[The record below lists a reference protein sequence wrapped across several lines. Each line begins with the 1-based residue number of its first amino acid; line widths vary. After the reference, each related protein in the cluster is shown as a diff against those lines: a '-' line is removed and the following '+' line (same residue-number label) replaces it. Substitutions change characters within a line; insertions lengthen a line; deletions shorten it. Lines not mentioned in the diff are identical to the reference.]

1 MNTLKNKPELQFIFF
16 VGVIIS
22 LVVISVWSQPTIVN
36 TTVETECKEDS
47 LQMVINELQSEIE
60 IDEDGWDD
68 KEKRYEQ
75 IIFEYQY
82 GLDHL
87 KYYHPEAYKE
97 FHRIIGYKQEYSRE
111 TERENKKRLKTIG
124 KW

>member
-22 LVVISVWSQPTIVN
+22 LVVIAVWSQPTIAN

-47 LQMVINELQSEIE
+47 LQIVINELQSEIE

>member
-22 LVVISVWSQPTIVN
+22 LVVISVWPQPTIVN

>member
-16 VGVIIS
+16 VGAIIC
-22 LVVISVWSQPTIVN
+22 LVVIAVWSQPTIVN

>member
-22 LVVISVWSQPTIVN
+22 LVVIAVWSQPTIVN